1 VTDSTL
7 AIVRLVLAI
16 SALLIVHFDPSEP
29 KRLMSLTHYVLVT
42 YILYSIVLF
51 LSVRRQTN
59 FSWRVMQCV
68 IWLDV
73 VWYSALITLGTST
86 NAVFFFFYLFAII
99 AGSSRAGTKFGFTL
113 TLACTALFLALNVTF
128 LSDLQLDVPRFV
140 RRTVYM
146 AALGSIVA
154 YWGGAEAA
162 LRHRLTFL
170 KELSQIANP
179 RFGIDRTVKQT
190 LRRLTD
196 FYSADYCCF
205 VLTASDR
212 SVNYYSVSRNNDTLE
227 SAPLKVGLNTDIPL
241 LRGFDSVTVAFVQR
255 SLLWVRK
262 ASCKC
267 IDPHT
272 NLAKELPVEWGMNI
286 SEALGVRSF
295 IAAPLRYRERVR
307 GRVFVGSLGFNHFT
321 LDDAVFLQQAGDQ
334 LLPVIENI
342 RIVDQLASNAAE
354 DERHRIARSVHDRVI
369 QPYLGIHLGLKALQ
383 RELFSN
389 ENWVDN
395 RKALAGIRMLDQV
408 LMMTE
413 EGIKELRE
421 YVGDLKHTS
430 AANTRLID
438 SIRRFTK
445 TFEGGTGIRVGITD
459 DSGGLKM
466 NDRLA
471 AEIFQMTA
479 EALSNVHRHTRSR
492 TAQVRVALA
501 NNSLELTVEND
512 IVGEPPAPFTPLSIF
527 ERAEALGARSEI
539 LNLYEKTLVK
549 VEVPL

>member
-1 VTDSTL
+1 
-7 AIVRLVLAI
+7 
-16 SALLIVHFDPSEP
+16 
-29 KRLMSLTHYVLVT
+29 
-42 YILYSIVLF
+42 
-51 LSVRRQTN
+51 
-59 FSWRVMQCV
+59 
-68 IWLDV
+68 
-73 VWYSALITLGTST
+73 
-86 NAVFFFFYLFAII
+86 
-99 AGSSRAGTKFGFTL
+99 
-113 TLACTALFLALNVTF
+113 
-128 LSDLQLDVPRFV
+128 
-140 RRTVYM
+140 
-146 AALGSIVA
+146 
-154 YWGGAEAA
+154 
-162 LRHRLTFL
+162 
-170 KELSQIANP
+170 
-179 RFGIDRTVKQT
+179 
-190 LRRLTD
+190 
-196 FYSADYCCF
+196 
-205 VLTASDR
+205 
-212 SVNYYSVSRNNDTLE
+212 
-227 SAPLKVGLNTDIPL
+227 
-241 LRGFDSVTVAFVQR
+241 
-255 SLLWVRK
+255 
-262 ASCKC
+262 
-267 IDPHT
+267 
-272 NLAKELPVEWGMNI
+272 MNI